1 MADMHENAAI
11 HLPVL
16 FQEVLEYLAPKP
28 GGVYVDGTLGLGG
41 HSLGILQRSV
51 PDGRVIAFE
60 WDQAAMEISQQ
71 RLKDYSSRLTILR
84 QNFAEIGPGLKG
96 LGVDAVDGLI
106 VDIGMSSL
114 QLDAGCR
121 GFSFKVDE
129 PLDMRMDTRREITAA
144 SLLAKCSEEELAD
157 IFYYFGEEKQARPI
171 AAEIVRAR
179 KLKVVESSKELAQL
193 VARAIPRRFHPKKI
207 HVATKVFQAL
217 RIAVNTE
224 FENLARLLDDG
235 PALLK
240 PGAALCVISFHS
252 LEDRM
257 VKRKFKEHSLL
268 DVITAQPVMATAA
281 EISANPR
288 ARSARLRVARK
299 RDQGGDADDIS

>member
-1 MADMHENAAI
+1 MAGMHENAAI

-179 KLKVVESSKELAQL
+179 KLKVMESSKELAQL

-299 RDQGGDADDIS
+299 RD

>member
-1 MADMHENAAI
+1 MAGMHENAAI

-41 HSLGILQRSV
+41 HSLGILQKSA

-71 RLKDYSSRLTILR
+71 RLKEYSSRLTILR

-179 KLKVVESSKELAQL
+179 KLKVMESSKELAQL

-299 RDQGGDADDIS
+299 RD